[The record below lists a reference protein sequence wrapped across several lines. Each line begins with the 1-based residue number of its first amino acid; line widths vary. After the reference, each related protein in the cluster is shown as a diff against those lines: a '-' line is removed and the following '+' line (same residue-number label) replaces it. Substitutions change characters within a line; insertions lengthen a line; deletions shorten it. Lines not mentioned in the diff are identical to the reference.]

1 LRPLAILDISASD
14 PHPPLPETAGTVC
27 FWPEPFEAFGEDQT
41 GRSLASSG
49 RGGQE
54 SAVRQMETGRDAEET
69 ATLLRALEFSAAKHR
84 DQRRK
89 DREASPYINHP
100 IEVASVLANVGG
112 VGDLT
117 TLVAAILHDTIE
129 DTRTTGEEL
138 EAHFGREVR
147 LLVEEMSDD
156 KSLLKA
162 ERKRLQVEHAPSLSE
177 RAKRIKIADKICN
190 VRDVAHRPPAS
201 WPIERRREYLDWT
214 ERVVAGCRRG
224 NAALEAHYDRVLREG
239 RELLGHADVGS
250 PGD

>member
-1 LRPLAILDISASD
+1 MTEDVGNYAI
-14 PHPPLPETAGTVC
+14 
-27 FWPEPFEAFGEDQT
+27 
-41 GRSLASSG
+41 
-49 RGGQE
+49 
-54 SAVRQMETGRDAEET
+54 
-69 ATLLRALEFSAAKHR
+69 LLRALEFSAAKHR

-100 IEVASVLANVGG
+100 IEVASLLANIGG

-138 EAHFGREVR
+138 GAHFGREVR

-177 RAKRIKIADKICN
+177 RAKRIKLADKICN
-190 VRDVAHRPPAS
+190 VRDVTHYPPVS
-201 WPIERRREYLDWT
+201 WPIERRQEYLDWT
-214 ERVVAGCRRG
+214 ERVVAGCRG
-224 NAALEAHYDRVLREG
+224 SLAALEAYYDRVLREG
-239 RELLGHADVGS
+239 RELLGCGDVGS
-250 PGD
+250 SGD